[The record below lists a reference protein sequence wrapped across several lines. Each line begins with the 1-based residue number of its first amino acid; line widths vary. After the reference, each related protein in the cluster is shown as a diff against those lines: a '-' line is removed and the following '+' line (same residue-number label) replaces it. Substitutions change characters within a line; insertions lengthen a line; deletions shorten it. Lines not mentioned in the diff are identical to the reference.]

1 MISFRHAFGRL
12 GLVLGYYH
20 TISISCPKMAKYT
33 ASARKRRN
41 IHASNDPETHL
52 SLGLFKMNLYSL
64 KR

>member
-1 MISFRHAFGRL
+1 MSSIIHVFVRL

-20 TISISCPKMAKYT
+20 TISVSCPKMAKYT
-33 ASARKRRN
+33 ASVRKRHN

-52 SLGLFKMNLYSL
+52 SLGLFTMNVYSL